1 MNKERIKNWVL
12 VGLVLLS
19 FSLTMQLWLS
29 VPIERVVP
37 GDQAFSGQ
45 DSEEIYDLSSFVL
58 PQWMV
63 VNFGGQ
69 SHTKLIKDSSS
80 QGFFDE
86 VYAGISEIMEYIFAG
101 EQNITFTEASGD
113 EWAAARESKS
123 IEVEYAWAF
132 DTTIFS
138 ELFGGGANRE
148 SIPMA
153 GIKGLTVTLG
163 ANRAVYFK
171 DGIKDTIYKLE
182 LPESHQ
188 ELDQLVNRLE
198 EHDPVKYWT
207 LKEIGYS
214 DDNSFYVPLDMS
226 SFNLPVG
233 TAEKELDTSAPA
245 VLDAQASN
253 FFSDMSVVRKIT
265 EMDGSVI
272 YTDSQTAL
280 LRIDSTGFL
289 EYMVYSYA
297 AGDKNRADI
306 VSAIDAALMFISVHG
321 GIPGQLYL
329 QEAREVEE
337 SGLRGHLMRFNYA
350 YNGLPFFRKGGLEN
364 SAIEVTVV
372 EGKVVRYTRNVHH
385 VTRAKIVQKPLPRRL

>member
-1 MNKERIKNWVL
+1 
-12 VGLVLLS
+12 
-19 FSLTMQLWLS
+19 MQLWLS

-80 QGFFDE
+80 QGFDE

-321 GIPGQLYL
+321 GYLDNCTYRKPG
-329 QEAREVEE
+329 RW
-337 SGLRGHLMRFNYA
+337 
-350 YNGLPFFRKGGLEN
+350 RK
-364 SAIEVTVV
+364 A
-372 EGKVVRYTRNVHH
+372 
-385 VTRAKIVQKPLPRRL
+385 A